1 MSIVCSS
8 CFMLQEATNICSADL
23 QAKAAAEFLNVM
35 KRYLESLCSDL
46 RSYTITN
53 VQANNDRVSVTKLII
68 HLYSCIFLYLG
79 MPRLLYFFDMRVF
92 GYSFQVSLL
101 LKDSFIDSFPSR
113 DRPFIKVILG
123 SLIYCNLCYY
133 GMQFSHLLARNE
145 EI

>member
-53 VQANNDRVSVTKLII
+53 VQSNNDRVSVTKLII
-68 HLYSCIFLYLG
+68 HLYSGKFLSNKTLQI
-79 MPRLLYFFDMRVF
+79 PW
-92 GYSFQVSLL
+92 
-101 LKDSFIDSFPSR
+101 
-113 DRPFIKVILG
+113 
-123 SLIYCNLCYY
+123 N
-133 GMQFSHLLARNE
+133 A
-145 EI
+145 